1 MNKNKD
7 SCHRDKGRDE
17 GWEKGQAVCVL
28 LFPLFLGKW
37 KARSSAKNEKAS
49 C

>member
-7 SCHRDKGRDE
+7 CCHRDKGRDE
-17 GWEKGQAVCVL
+17 GWEKGQAVCVTA
-28 LFPLFLGKW
+28 FVSSFLGKV
-37 KARSSAKNEKAS
+37 EGEVV